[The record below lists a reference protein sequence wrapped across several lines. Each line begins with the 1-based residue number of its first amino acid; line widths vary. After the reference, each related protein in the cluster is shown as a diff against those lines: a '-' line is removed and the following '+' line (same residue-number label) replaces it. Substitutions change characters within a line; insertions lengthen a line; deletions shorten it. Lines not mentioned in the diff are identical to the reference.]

1 MSNIKLLGIDIAK
14 HIFYMHGIDKKGH
27 CVLKKK
33 INREHFL
40 DTLIQL
46 DCDIFVME
54 ACGGAN
60 HWARELK
67 KQGRTVKLI
76 SPQFVKPFVKRN
88 KNDWNDAEA
97 ISIAASQP
105 SMVFVE
111 PLSEERQ
118 DIQSIHRVRQ
128 GLIDMRTACGN
139 RVRGLLH
146 EYGKIVSIG
155 IKKLVIQLED
165 ILNDENNTQLTELIK
180 QVLKQELALLKD
192 FGTRIKECDKLL
204 EVICQQNEI
213 CKKLTQMPGIGVI
226 NASILHVK
234 LGAGLAFENGRH
246 FAAYLGLT
254 PKQHSSGGKNVLL
267 GISKRGDSY
276 VRKNL
281 IHGARSILR
290 LAGQKTDYLSQWA
303 TALSCKKKGNIVACA
318 LANKL
323 ARIAW
328 AIVKNNE
335 EFQWEPTIKVAV

>member
-1 MSNIKLLGIDIAK
+1 MSNITLLGIDIAK
-14 HIFYMHGIDKKGH
+14 HIFYMHGIDEKGH
-27 CVLKKK
+27 CVLKQK
-33 INREHFL
+33 INRAHFL
-40 DTLIQL
+40 ETLIQL
-46 DCDIFVME
+46 DCDVFVME

-67 KQGRTVKLI
+67 KHGRTVKLI

-97 ISIAASQP
+97 ICIAASQP
-105 SMVFVE
+105 TMVFVE

-128 GLIDMRTACGN
+128 GLIDMRTGCGN

-155 IKKLVIQLED
+155 TSKLVAQLED
-165 ILNDENNTQLTELIK
+165 MLNDEKDTQLTELIK
-180 QVLKQELALLKD
+180 QILKQELTLLKD
-192 FGTRIKECDKLL
+192 FTKRIKECDKML
-204 EVICQQNEI
+204 ENICQQNPI
-213 CKKLTQMPGIGVI
+213 CQKLHQMPGIGII
-226 NASILHVK
+226 NATILHVK
-234 LGAGLAFENGRH
+234 LGAGLAFKNGRH

-267 GISKRGDSY
+267 GISKRGDCY

-290 LAGQKTDYLSQWA
+290 LSGQKTDYLSRWSHEL
-303 TALSCKKKGNIVACA
+303 TVKKKSNIVACA

-328 AIVKNNE
+328 SIVKNNE
-335 EFQWEPTIKVAV
+335 EFQWEPTRKPAA